1 MKTTTKLW
9 EDLYGKLGQVS
20 LEQPSKNKVVKG
32 TMTGSRGYRKRATRI
47 VEELSIQYS
56 ILEIGC
62 GYGGLAQEIMK
73 KVPVLYTVVDNKA
86 MLTQAKKFLGDRVE
100 YIEAEKINSL
110 RGRRFGLFISHYCL
124 SETPAG
130 YRRYVLKNIIPNCQR
145 ISIRD
150 LDDGFQL
157 TRRMVRDGY
166 EVASVDTEEWL
177 RKYFT
182 IEKTRTGK
190 NQSVY
195 TGERLE

>member
-9 EDLYGKLGQVS
+9 EDLYRKLGQVS
-20 LEQPSKNKVVKG
+20 LEQPSKNKVVKR

-100 YIEAEKINSL
+100 YVEAEKINTL
-110 RGRRFGLFISHYCL
+110 RGRRFGLFIAHYCL

-130 YRRYVLKNIIPNCQR
+130 YRRYVLKNIVMNCQR
-145 ISIRD
+145 VSIRD

-157 TRRMVRDGY
+157 TRRMVKDGY

-190 NQSVY
+190 NQSLY